1 MEPSFSDCGGQN
13 LSSKVQSMVDP
24 VEVTYT
30 SVDELKADMASFDP
44 AIMCMRNTLPGK
56 GVPAGWQLK
65 GMSKRELGKL
75 LSRVYQNWSEDVK
88 LTFEAPPEKD
98 ELEGLSPRAA
108 NQVMLVNAAYNG
120 EKETVMNLVIEKKV
134 DPDIRIKEK
143 GNNTPLNLAARSGH
157 IEIMKFLFEKKADPN
172 SRNDF
177 AETPIM
183 CAANRARGNVCRLLL
198 EWRADVHALD
208 ENGDNALDF
217 LGMGNSERKKDCRDV
232 LRKAGCQRR

>member
-1 MEPSFSDCGGQN
+1 A
-13 LSSKVQSMVDP
+13 MVDP

-30 SVDELKADMASFDP
+30 SVDELKKDMGNFDP

-65 GMSKRELGKL
+65 GQSKQDLGEL
-75 LSRVYQNWSEDVK
+75 LSRVYKQWPGDVK

-98 ELEGLSPRAA
+98 ELQGLSPRSVSGVRLA
-108 NQVMLVNAAYNG
+108 NAAYTGDLDTAKQLLNSG
-120 EKETVMNLVIEKKV
+120 V
-134 DPDIRIKEK
+134 DADIRVKVK
-143 GNNTPLNLAARSGH
+143 GNNTALNLASRGGH
-157 IEIMKFLFEKKADPN
+157 LEIMKLLFDSKADPN

-177 AETPIM
+177 AETPLL

-198 EWRADVHALD
+198 DRGADVHAMD

-217 LGMGNSERKKDCRDV
+217 LGAGNSDRKKDCREI